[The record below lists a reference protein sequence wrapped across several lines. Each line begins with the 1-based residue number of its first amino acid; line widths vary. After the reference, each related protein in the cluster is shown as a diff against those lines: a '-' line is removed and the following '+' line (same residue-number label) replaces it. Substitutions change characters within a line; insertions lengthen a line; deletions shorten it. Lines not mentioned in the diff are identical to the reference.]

1 MDPGDFD
8 RTRRR
13 ISRGFQGLPGRG
25 ELWFSPR
32 PASGF
37 PGDRRS
43 TDVQEDSPLPEDFR
57 RRLTRAFQW
66 AIQRR
71 ASRRAQEAAEAAAAL
86 EEQSRARVEVA
97 HAGLQAELVE
107 MHFQNQQLA
116 RTLLDLNMKVQQLKK
131 ECELGFTSDSQSP
144 KDNAANS
151 E

>member
-8 RTRRR
+8 RSRRR

-43 TDVQEDSPLPEDFR
+43 TDVQETSPLLEDLR

-66 AIQRR
+66 AMQRR
-71 ASRRAQEAAEAAAAL
+71 ASRRAQEAAAAL
-86 EEQSRARVEVA
+86 EEQSRERVEVA
-97 HAGLQAELVE
+97 LAGLRAELVE
-107 MHFQNQQLA
+107 MHFQNHQLA